1 MAQKEER
8 LQKAD
13 RAEAL
18 RGALEAGLG
27 ALWSGRRGGEGPRP
41 GRPPWPGSPLA
52 GKCGGGRSGGGKG
65 VSLGTGD
72 ARAPSA
78 RLGSGEVGVVAD
90 PGRTGK
96 LGGWGGRGWGWEE
109 SEDTQ
114 DREEKR
120 GERTQRTTLTR

>member
-1 MAQKEER
+1 MARIPFGREVWGWPER
-8 LQKAD
+8 RRERREPGD
-13 RAEAL
+13 
-18 RGALEAGLG
+18 
-27 ALWSGRRGGEGPRP
+27 WGREG
-41 GRPPWPGSPLA
+41 
-52 GKCGGGRSGGGKG
+52 
-65 VSLGTGD
+65 
-72 ARAPSA
+72 PSA

-120 GERTQRTTLTR
+120 GAKDAENDTDPLALGTVRPPPLLF

>member
-1 MAQKEER
+1 M
-8 LQKAD
+8 
-13 RAEAL
+13 
-18 RGALEAGLG
+18 
-27 ALWSGRRGGEGPRP
+27 
-41 GRPPWPGSPLA
+41 
-52 GKCGGGRSGGGKG
+52 
-65 VSLGTGD
+65 SLGTGD

-96 LGGWGGRGWGWEE
+96 LGGWGERGWGWY

-120 GERTQRTTLTR
+120 GAKEAEDDTDPLALGTVRPPPLLF